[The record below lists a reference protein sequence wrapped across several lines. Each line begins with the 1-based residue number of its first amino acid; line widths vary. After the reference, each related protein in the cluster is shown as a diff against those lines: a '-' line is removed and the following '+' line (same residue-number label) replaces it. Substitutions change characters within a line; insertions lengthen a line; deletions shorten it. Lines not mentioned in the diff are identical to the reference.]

1 MKHTPGPWKSVI
13 ANYSED
19 NLSWLACADV
29 VTPKGA
35 TLVRFEGTHDYQ
47 KNDEYEA
54 NARLIAAAPEML
66 ACLEMVEHSHD
77 AETQEKFFEEL
88 RRVLAKAR
96 GGAK

>member
-1 MKHTPGPWKSVI
+1 MKHTPGPWKPVI

-29 VTPKGA
+29 VTTKGA
-35 TLVRFEGTHDYQ
+35 TLVRFEGTQDYQ
-47 KNDEYEA
+47 ENEEYEA

-77 AETQEKFFEEL
+77 AETQEKFFKEL
-88 RRVLAKAR
+88 HRVLAKAR
-96 GGAK
+96 GEK